1 MTFVVAALV
10 LVGALCVFD
19 LLLTFA
25 VLRRL
30 REHTAELERLAGR
43 PSFTP
48 YDPGVLVGRALPESV
63 AAHAPELVAF
73 FDAQCDTCHE
83 HAPGFAARARGRTA
97 LAVVSGE
104 GRRAAEL
111 AAHVADDAVVLRD
124 DVAADVVGAVGIEA
138 FPTFLAV
145 GPDGVVV
152 RAHTD
157 LAVLGEPAQAV

>member
-48 YDPGVLVGRALPESV
+48 YDPGVLVGRALPEAV
-63 AAHAPELVAF
+63 AAHTPELVAF

-83 HAPGFAARARGRTA
+83 HAPRFAARARGRAA

-124 DVAADVVGAVGIEA
+124 ESAAEVVGVVGIEA

-145 GPDGVVV
+145 APDGVVV

>member
-1 MTFVVAALV
+1 MMFVVAALV

-19 LLLTFA
+19 LVLTFA

-43 PSFTP
+43 PSFAP
-48 YDPGVLVGRALPESV
+48 YDPGVLVGRALPGAV
-63 AAHAPELVAF
+63 AAQAPDLVAF

-83 HAPGFAARARGRTA
+83 HAPGFAARARGRAA

-104 GRRAAEL
+104 GRRAEEL
-111 AAHVADDAVVLRD
+111 AALVADDAVVLRD
-124 DVAADVVGAVGIEA
+124 EVAAGAVSALGIEA

-145 GPDGVVV
+145 GPDGVVE

-157 LAVLGEPAQAV
+157 LAVLGESAAV